1 MRSAYFILICFI
13 FSSCASALNPG
24 PATPY
29 QKRKP
34 AHGQPRREIRPV
46 YVVLDIV
53 FGVLP
58 LAVDF
63 ATGKIYKP
71 SPKTTSRKKLD

>member
-1 MRSAYFILICFI
+1 MKLAYFLVACFV
-13 FSSCASALNPG
+13 FSSCASALDPG
-24 PATPY
+24 PATAY

-34 AHGQPRREIRPV
+34 AYGQPRREIRAG
-46 YVVLDIV
+46 YFAMDIV
-53 FGVLP
+53 FGVVP

-71 SPKTTSRKKLD
+71 SPNTTSRKKQ

>member
-1 MRSAYFILICFI
+1 MRFPFFTLACFV
-13 FSSCASALNPG
+13 FSSCATALNPG
-24 PATPY
+24 PLTAY

-34 AHGQPRREIRPV
+34 SHGQPGRELRIGF
-46 YVVLDIV
+46 VVADIA

-63 ATGKIYKP
+63 ATNKIYRK
-71 SPKTTSRKKLD
+71 SPKAMKRK